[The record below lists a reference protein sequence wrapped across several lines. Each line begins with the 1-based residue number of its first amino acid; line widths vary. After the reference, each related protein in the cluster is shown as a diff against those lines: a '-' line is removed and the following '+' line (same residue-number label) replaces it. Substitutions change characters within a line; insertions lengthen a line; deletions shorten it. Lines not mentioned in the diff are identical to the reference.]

1 MYNYIYIIIY
11 INFFHSPEV
20 LPAWLNDYPV
30 TIIQF
35 LFFLYRNFTD
45 FMQVFMSAEV
55 LGALAGTL
63 FPKPVSSSQDSSGAS
78 TPADEVIMFF
88 VLQDVLSEKR
98 YFQFYVYKIKYY
110 IRVVRITDTIDIF
123 KHLLYKLVKSE
134 SIFGYIL
141 CKIDRNI
148 LTLIN

>member
-1 MYNYIYIIIY
+1 M
-11 INFFHSPEV
+11 

-63 FPKPVSSSQDSSGAS
+63 FPKPASSSQDSSGAS
-78 TPADEVIMFF
+78 TPADEVIM
-88 VLQDVLSEKR
+88 LIRQDIFSKKE
-98 YFQFYVYKIKYY
+98 YFQFSKFKELNT
-110 IRVVRITDTIDIF
+110 IRII
-123 KHLLYKLVKSE
+123 
-134 SIFGYIL
+134 
-141 CKIDRNI
+141 
-148 LTLIN
+148 

>member
-1 MYNYIYIIIY
+1 MLP
-11 INFFHSPEV
+11 FFSPEV

-63 FPKPVSSSQDSSGAS
+63 FPKPASSSQDSSGAS
-78 TPADEVIMFF
+78 TPADEVDYIIIHNN
-88 VLQDVLSEKR
+88 
-98 YFQFYVYKIKYY
+98 YNINYV
-110 IRVVRITDTIDIF
+110 D
-123 KHLLYKLVKSE
+123 
-134 SIFGYIL
+134 YIL
-141 CKIDRNI
+141 ISLYQNYQNYISKLHNSIKRS
-148 LTLIN
+148 

>member
-1 MYNYIYIIIY
+1 MLLMNL
-11 INFFHSPEV
+11 FFNSPEV

-63 FPKPVSSSQDSSGAS
+63 FPKPASSSQDSSGAS
-78 TPADEVIMFF
+78 TPADEVIKMFS
-88 VLQDVLSEKR
+88 LK
-98 YFQFYVYKIKYY
+98 K
-110 IRVVRITDTIDIF
+110 
-123 KHLLYKLVKSE
+123 
-134 SIFGYIL
+134 
-141 CKIDRNI
+141 NI
-148 LTLIN
+148 LDFRCFKN